1 MSPGAALHA
10 LTLAPAR
17 ARVADGSL
25 LPSAYAAWL
34 CAHARGSDADIHA
47 WAHRDPAYIAECA
60 ATADRVHRTAH
71 GALQGMPIGIKDIIA
86 TAALPTQYGSAIY
99 AGHREAEDA
108 ECVKRITGAGGYVFG
123 KTVTTEFAFMQPGVT
138 RNPWNV
144 AHTPGG
150 SSSGS
155 AAAVAARHVPAA
167 VGSQTNGSV
176 IRPAAFCG
184 VIGFKP
190 TLGSIAMSGTLVFSP
205 TLDTLGTFTR
215 SVDDAAWLA
224 SVLAAPGRIAPKTL
238 ARTRPP
244 RIALLECYPWTTIDT
259 EAGAALAAVAARL
272 RIAGADVTDTTLPDA
287 LLDAPAVH
295 RTLMLY
301 EAARNLAHLPREKLS
316 ATLARA
322 LDEGKRIDADAYARA
337 LATRTAM
344 RATAI
349 DWMAHFDAVMSP
361 PARGTAPASLD
372 TTGDPACCALWSLLG
387 FPAITLPIG
396 LAGNRMPLGMQLA
409 STPDSDDSLLSV
421 AAWAE
426 ARLPFRGL
434 P

>member
-1 MSPGAALHA
+1 
-10 LTLAPAR
+10 LA
-17 ARVADGSL
+17 
-25 LPSAYAAWL
+25 
-34 CAHARGSDADIHA
+34 
-47 WAHRDPAYIAECA
+47 
-60 ATADRVHRTAH
+60 T
-71 GALQGMPIGIKDIIA
+71 
-86 TAALPTQYGSAIY
+86 
-99 AGHREAEDA
+99 
-108 ECVKRITGAGGYVFG
+108 
-123 KTVTTEFAFMQPGVT
+123 
-138 RNPWNV
+138 
-144 AHTPGG
+144 
-150 SSSGS
+150 
-155 AAAVAARHVPAA
+155 
-167 VGSQTNGSV
+167 
-176 IRPAAFCG
+176 
-184 VIGFKP
+184 
-190 TLGSIAMSGTLVFSP
+190 
-205 TLDTLGTFTR
+205 
-215 SVDDAAWLA
+215 
-224 SVLAAPGRIAPKTL
+224 
-238 ARTRPP
+238 
-244 RIALLECYPWTTIDT
+244 
-259 EAGAALAAVAARL
+259 VAARL
-272 RIAGADVTDTTLPDA
+272 RIVGADVTDTTLPDA
-287 LLDAPAVH
+287 WLDAPAVH